1 MGRGEFMK
9 CLRTTL
15 IAGIIAAAFVVFR
28 GVVSALAGEPVA
40 RTTTLCQLGSL
51 ADLPGSAI
59 SFQAV
64 ASTDLHHGV
73 TLSDPACPN
82 SGLRLGSPS
91 DSADQSVALF
101 LRALTTQAPHLTWRS
116 ISGIFTGTISVAP
129 SGERRFVPIGV
140 QDFQE
145 VADEP

>member
-1 MGRGEFMK
+1 MK
-9 CLRTTL
+9 SRKTTL
-15 IAGIIAAAFVVFR
+15 IAGIIGAAL
-28 GVVSALAGEPVA
+28 VVSSGVASACAGEPVA
-40 RTTTLCQLGSL
+40 RTTTLCELGAL
-51 ADLPGSAI
+51 VDLPGSAV

-82 SGLRLGSPS
+82 SGLRFGAQS
-91 DSADQSVALF
+91 DSADQSVAIF
-101 LRALTTQAPHLTWRS
+101 LSALTTQAPYLAWRS
-116 ISGIFTGTISVAP
+116 LSGIFTGTVSVTP